1 MPVAGK
7 GVRLRKSTK
16 VAVVAVGWYNGVGL
30 GEANGRRSLK
40 RFIKGESKPTVKL
53 NGKKVKLIGD
63 IGANSLLIDVTDTA
77 CCVGDRVIIDCQPQF
92 VKGIPVEYR

>member
-1 MPVAGK
+1 M
-7 GVRLRKSTK
+7 
-16 VAVVAVGWYNGVGL
+16 
-30 GEANGRRSLK
+30 
-40 RFIKGESKPTVKL
+40 KL

-92 VKGIPVEYR
+92 VKGMPVEYR